1 MIIPGVI
8 QYSRIFRSAGSARDQ
23 KENKAMTKI
32 NSLYKSSILW
42 MLMDETTF
50 LVSSA
55 REKEL
60 RKNNLSSVQ
69 IKVLLTLNYVGRA
82 LTIQELCHWTIRGHT
97 SISLLT
103 DKMVDKGF
111 VDKYTDIN
119 NKNQTLISITRKGK
133 QIIRKLNTQ
142 RPIPEVFSVLS
153 QEESDQLTLY
163 LQKLIKQ
170 AIEVTSPPY
179 PPNVDELSGM
189 LMKYTT

>member
-1 MIIPGVI
+1 MILIIFNPGFANEFM
-8 QYSRIFRSAGSARDQ
+8 RIKGQ
-23 KENKAMTKI
+23 KENKAMPEF
-32 NSLYKSSILW
+32 NALYKSSILW

-50 LVSSA
+50 LISNA

-60 RKNNLSSVQ
+60 RKNSLSSVQ
-69 IKVLLTLNYVGRA
+69 IKVLLILNYVGHA

-111 VDKYTDIN
+111 VEKYTDIN
-119 NKNQTLISITRKGK
+119 NKNQTLISITGKGK
-133 QIIRKLNTQ
+133 QIIHKLNTQ

-153 QEESDQLTLY
+153 EEECDQLTLY
-163 LQKLIKQ
+163 LNKIINR

-179 PPNVDELSGM
+179 PPNLNELSGM
-189 LMKYTT
+189 LKKYTT